1 VKKPR
6 NKKYRPREI
15 QTDPVTWAIAGVHK
29 FPTETI
35 AATFV
40 PVDEAM
46 LLLKLGKATREDW
59 NVPCQ
64 SLNIAEALAGLRI
77 GPNLMPQIR
86 AGQEA
91 LSKIAQ
97 RMIGTGKATC
107 YGAELAA
114 IDEALVM
121 YRVQMKVCTQGEFT
135 RAVNRVKELHRSGG
149 MDDMCRLYDRMTD
162 HEQMKAA

>member
-1 VKKPR
+1 MKKR

-15 QTDPVTWAIAGVHK
+15 QTDAISWAVAGVHT
-29 FPTETI
+29 FPAETI
-35 AATFV
+35 ATTFK
-40 PVDEAM
+40 PIGEAI
-46 LLLKLGKATREDW
+46 LLLKKGQATREDW

-64 SLNIAEALAGLRI
+64 SLNIAEALAGLKI

-121 YRVQMKVCTQGEFT
+121 YRVQMKVCTQAEFS
-135 RAVNRVKELHRSGG
+135 RAVNRVKELHRSGA
-149 MDDMCRLYDRMTD
+149 MEDMCRLYERMTKD
-162 HEQMKAA
+162 DVKEAA